1 MMMMM
6 MMTVVVCVYRYMF
19 GRTRFLDG
27 FEVHFLCEYTGYWHM
42 TEDVGFWLG
51 TPPQLQRTA
60 PSASAGGSTSATAKR
75 AAASSGGAGGGGGGG
90 GASQVSVLL
99 NLALSFVQVVHGIP
113 EHANNCR
120 LVAPVVATLLKSYD
134 YLRAVDSHAQPD
146 TYASIRYDTI
156 RDAVLACARK
166 PTRVSL

>member
-1 MMMMM
+1 MYA
-6 MMTVVVCVYRYMF
+6 VGYVGRYMF

-42 TEDVGFWLG
+42 TDDVGFWLG
-51 TPPQLQRTA
+51 TPPQLQRAATSGSA
-60 PSASAGGSTSATAKR
+60 GASAASATGKRSASTAAGPGGS
-75 AAASSGGAGGGGGGG
+75 
-90 GASQVSVLL
+90 SQVSVLL

-146 TYASIRYDTI
+146 T
-156 RDAVLACARK
+156 
-166 PTRVSL
+166 

>member
-1 MMMMM
+1 
-6 MMTVVVCVYRYMF
+6 MF

-51 TPPQLQRTA
+51 TPPQLQRAATGSGPSSGSSGTA
-60 PSASAGGSTSATAKR
+60 AGKR
-75 AAASSGGAGGGGGGG
+75 AAGSAVVGPGGS
-90 GASQVSVLL
+90 SQVSVLL

-120 LVAPVVATLLKSYD
+120 LVAPVVAMLLKSYD
-134 YLRAVDSHAQPD
+134 YLRAVDAHAQPD
-146 TYASIRYDTI
+146 T
-156 RDAVLACARK
+156 
-166 PTRVSL
+166 